1 MGFQNAVHLDD
12 KLDNADEFSKL
23 GARIVQ
29 LTYQGKNS
37 FGSGCAAEFDPGLTE
52 AGERLVEKLNE
63 LGILIDLSHC
73 GYRTTMDAIST
84 SRKPC
89 AFTHA
94 NVTALCHH
102 PRNKTDEQI
111 KALAEK
117 GGVMGIASYSA
128 FSDIKKNHAPTI
140 VEYLD
145 IIDYVA
151 SLVGVDHVGIGLDL
165 TPTWTEEDYEKARKA
180 YPEIYADYEFGEAA
194 IKGIDEI
201 SKLIDVTR
209 GLLSRGYEDDE
220 IKKIL
225 GGNFVKLFG
234 EVWG

>member
-73 GYRTTMDAIST
+73 GYQTTLDAIAASY
-84 SRKPC
+84 RPC

-94 NVTALCHH
+94 NVRALCDH
-102 PRNKTDEQI
+102 PRNKTDGEI

-117 GGVMGIASYSA
+117 GGAMGIASYSA
-128 FSDIKKNHAPTI
+128 FSDIKKNHAPSI

-145 IIDYVA
+145 IIDYVVR
-151 SLVGVDHVGIGLDL
+151 LVGVHHVGIGLD
-165 TPTWTEEDYEKARKA
+165 R
-180 YPEIYADYEFGEAA
+180 YPDLDQGRLRERQ
-194 IKGIDEI
+194 KGVSGD
-201 SKLIDVTR
+201 LR
-209 GLLSRGYEDDE
+209 
-220 IKKIL
+220 
-225 GGNFVKLFG
+225 
-234 EVWG
+234 